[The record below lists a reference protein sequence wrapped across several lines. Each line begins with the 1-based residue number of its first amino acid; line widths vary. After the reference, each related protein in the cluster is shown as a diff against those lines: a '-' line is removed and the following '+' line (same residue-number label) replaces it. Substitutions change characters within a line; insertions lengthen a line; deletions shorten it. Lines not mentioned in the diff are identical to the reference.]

1 MRNITSNLSEK
12 LNNAQQTPAN
22 KADPKMSIKV
32 SRARTSVV
40 DSTYWT
46 VETIRTEEGLGDVSV
61 APRRFKSYGHPNR
74 LYEIHVHNNEVK
86 TAIREY
92 PDKLKDGWKDQ
103 FTLGP
108 GSSVAIAFNGHWER
122 YRKLWRLITDEK
134 PWIFWVDDM
143 GVLWRQY
150 WDDETTKLELATNV
164 SCVRAIRAWKNV
176 NVIDSDQ
183 GIVVGYVKTDGTV
196 CYRNYCQQED
206 YTYVWEGERHL
217 TQFTD
222 TAVHLN
228 MFITNDYRMGFAI
241 ESSTGQVHWL
251 ITPRNWAGM
260 AVEQHTITV
269 NPVGSADLLEV
280 SYYYFFHDEI
290 IVTNV
295 SSSCALLFG
304 RTDNSIVALE
314 NLPMTRLNE
323 QDEEYQDW
331 GFIIRIT
338 LNYFAVNV
346 PTVVLMDT
354 EWNAPIP
361 VAYIEEVIGSNGFK
375 FDVYIDE
382 VSAEFGM
389 NTVQQF
395 VAVEV
400 TDSWNEAGYPFDTMY
415 DSFMPLNLL
424 FPDLPLPTVEVMWNE

>member
-1 MRNITSNLSEK
+1 MNEK
-12 LNNAQQTPAN
+12 LKSTQQTPAN
-22 KADPKMSIKV
+22 NSDPKMSIKV
-32 SRARTSVV
+32 SRARTTVV
-40 DSTYWT
+40 DSAYWT
-46 VETIRTEEGLGDVSV
+46 VETIRTGEGLGDVSV
-61 APRRFKSYGHPNR
+61 TPRRFKSYGHPNR
-74 LYEIHVHNNEVK
+74 LYEIHVHNNEVN

-134 PWIFWVDDM
+134 PWIFWVDDT
-143 GVLWRQY
+143 GILWRQY
-150 WDDETTKLELATNV
+150 WDDETTKFELATNV

-176 NVIDSDQ
+176 NVIESDQ

-206 YTYVWEGERHL
+206 YTYVWEGERQL

-260 AVEQHTITV
+260 AVEQHTITT
-269 NPVGSADLLEV
+269 NITSSTDLLKV
-280 SYYYFFHDEI
+280 SYYDVFHDETI
-290 IVTNV
+290 ITNFLT
-295 SSSCALLFG
+295 SCALLFG
-304 RTDNSIVALE
+304 RTDNSIVTLE

-361 VAYIEEVIGSNGFK
+361 VANVVEVNGSKGFQ

-382 VSAEFGM
+382 AGAEFGM
-389 NTVQQF
+389 NTVQQL
-395 VAVEV
+395 VAVEI
-400 TDSWNEAGYPFDTMY
+400 TDSWNEAGYLFDTMN
-415 DSFMPLNLL
+415 DSFMPLNLI
-424 FPDLPLPTVEVMWNE
+424 FPDLPLPTVEVIWNE